1 MIRILARF
9 LYDSYA
15 YRILQMET
23 ITKVAVRIHHFQ
35 YRVGVFSDIA
45 ASLQDLSCGRGADP
59 EFLVSDTGQTFF
71 LIYSS
76 ELCILV

>member
-45 ASLQDLSCGRGADP
+45 ASLQDLSCGRGADA
-59 EFLVSDTGQTFF
+59 ESVSYTHLT
-71 LIYSS
+71 LPTIYS
-76 ELCILV
+76 V